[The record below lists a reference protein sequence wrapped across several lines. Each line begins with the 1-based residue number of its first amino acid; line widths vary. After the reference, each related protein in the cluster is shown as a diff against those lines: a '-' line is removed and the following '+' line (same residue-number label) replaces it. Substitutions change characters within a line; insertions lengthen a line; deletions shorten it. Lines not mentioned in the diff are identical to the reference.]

1 MNRIKELREEKGE
14 SLVEASKNSGIPYQ
28 TFRNYEIGKRKPNG
42 ENAVKLADYFG
53 VSVAYIVGT
62 GTSGNKNR
70 LKKLRKEKGVSLDDL
85 SKATGIPK
93 TSLSEYETGPRA
105 PRTTKT
111 WDILADYFGVST
123 AYIMGLNTVQNENE
137 ITITRNEYERLKA
150 IEQKYN
156 EIKSLVSD

>member
-1 MNRIKELREEKGE
+1 MNRIKELRISNGMTQAELAEQIGINSVTLARYESSDRNPKIDKLEKM
-14 SLVEASKNSGIPYQ
+14 S
-28 TFRNYEIGKRKPNG
+28 EI
-42 ENAVKLADYFG
+42 FG

-70 LKKLRKEKGVSLDDL
+70 LKELRKEKGVSLDDL
-85 SKATGIPK
+85 FKATGIPK

-123 AYIMGLNTVQNENE
+123 AYIMGLDTAQNENE